1 MSTGWVTGNLYRLC
15 DWFYRLAFLNL
26 IWIAFTLAGFILF
39 GIFPST
45 TAAFSVIR
53 KWLRGEKDVPLVRT
67 FWQSYRKEF
76 IHSNKL
82 GILFGLAACILLVDL
97 KFVQTLHGVAFIS
110 LTSIFSLLIILFV
123 FTLIYIFPVYVH
135 YELRTLLYIRQAF
148 FIAIVNPIQ
157 TILLVLA
164 SVLSFYVTMMLSGLF
179 LFFGISG
186 ISLMIMWYSL
196 RIFMNMDMEMKKH
209 LAPES

>member
-26 IWIAFTLAGFILF
+26 LWIAFTLAGFILF

-45 TAAFSVIR
+45 TAVFTVIR

-67 FWQSYRKEF
+67 FLQSYRKEF
-76 IHSNKL
+76 FHSNRL
-82 GILFGLAACILLVDL
+82 CLLFGLAACILYVDL
-97 KFVQTLHGVAFIS
+97 KFVQTLQGAAFIF
-110 LTSIFSLLIILFV
+110 LTSIFSLMIILFV

-135 YELRTLLYIRQAF
+135 YEMRTLLYFRQAF
-148 FIAIVNPIQ
+148 FIAIVNPFQ

-186 ISLMIMWYSL
+186 ISLLIMWYSL
-196 RIFMNMDMEMKKH
+196 RIFRYMDWEMKKH
-209 LAPES
+209 FASES

>member
-82 GILFGLAACILLVDL
+82 GILFGLTACILLVDL

-186 ISLMIMWYSL
+186 ISLLIMWYSL